1 MWAARPCKMSLVET
15 LPQSSKTAL
24 VASTKI
30 PLEEPVEFPAEPQW
44 ILLFPE
50 DRVSGRAGWY
60 QILYVAKDDDLE
72 VLIILSLLSKYWDY
86 RKGVDPGQLLSETG
100 KHASYN
106 LRFI

>member
-1 MWAARPCKMSLVET
+1 MSLVET

-44 ILLFPE
+44 ILLFSG

-60 QILYVAKDDDLE
+60 QILYVAKGDDLE
-72 VLIILSLLSKYWDY
+72 VLIILPYFLST
-86 RKGVDPGQLLSETG
+86 RIPGKVTIQD
-100 KHASYN
+100 N
-106 LRFI
+106 F